1 VDDENG
7 ARIGWKSYSCDGHL
21 SHCDASMC
29 LHTVGT
35 LVRGGLVDEQ
45 IHYYSCT
52 CKAFTT
58 FFSSSRGI
66 LYRCLQNILPF

>member
-7 ARIGWKSYSCDGHL
+7 ARIGWKSYSCD
-21 SHCDASMC
+21 ASMC

-35 LVRGGLVDEQ
+35 LVKGGLVDEQ

-66 LYRCLQNILPF
+66 LYPCLQNILPF